1 MMRTPIVLGCLLA
14 LTACAS
20 LAPDYQRPSA
30 PIPTAWPVGES
41 YDKNVTATQTSAA
54 QLPWREFILDERLRQ
69 VVAQA
74 LTHNRDIRA
83 ALANVDAARAQ
94 YRVQY
99 AGQLPTVDG
108 SVSSTRSRARVSGAA
123 RDSTVTVI
131 GESASA
137 NIGLSSFEIDL
148 FGKAR
153 SLSEAALQSALA
165 TEASA
170 RATRITVIGE
180 TASAWLT
187 WAADA
192 EQLRVA
198 RQTMESAQR
207 SMTVTR
213 QRQAL
218 GVSSAV
224 DVHQAETVVQQARV
238 DVASLTTSVA
248 QARNALELLTGAPVA
263 DALLPEGLPGDA
275 AWLADVPAGVSSSVL
290 LQRPDVLQAEH
301 QLQSAN
307 ANIGA
312 ARAALFPSLELTA
325 SGGLGSAA
333 LSTLFS
339 GGATVWSI
347 APSISL
353 PIFDGG
359 ARRATVAYDEAQ
371 REAYVAQYEKAV
383 QTAFKET
390 ADALARRGTIR
401 EQLDAQAAL
410 VSAAER
416 SYQLADAR
424 YRQGVDTYLNALD
437 AQRTLYSARMTLAT
451 TQLTLLDNR
460 VTLYRVLGGGA
471 L

>member
-1 MMRTPIVLGCLLA
+1 MMRTPIVMGCLLA
-14 LTACAS
+14 LSACAS
-20 LAPDYQRPSA
+20 LAPDYQRPEA
-30 PIPTAWPVGES
+30 PIPAAWPAGAA
-41 YDKNVTATQTSAA
+41 YAQQDATQSTAA
-54 QLPWREFILDERLRQ
+54 DVPWRDFIVDERLRQ

-74 LTHNRDIRA
+74 LAHNRDLRA
-83 ALANVDAARAQ
+83 ALANVEAARAQ
-94 YRVQY
+94 YRVQH
-99 AGQLPTVDG
+99 AGELPTVEA
-108 SVSSTRSRARVSGAA
+108 SVASSRARARVSGAA
-123 RDSTVTVI
+123 RDSTTTVI

-137 NIGLSSFEIDL
+137 SIGLSSFEIDL

-165 TEASA
+165 SEASA
-170 RATRITVIGE
+170 RSTRITVIGE

-187 WAADA
+187 LASDA

-198 RQTMESAQR
+198 RQTMDSAER
-207 SMTVTR
+207 SMAVTR

-224 DVHQAETVVQQARV
+224 DVHQAETVYQQARV
-238 DVASLTTSVA
+238 DVASLTTSLA
-248 QARNALELLTGAPVA
+248 QARNALQLLTGGPVA
-263 DALLPEGLPGDA
+263 DALLPDGLPADA
-275 AWLADVPAGVSSSVL
+275 AWLAEVPAGVSSSVL

-347 APSISL
+347 APSLSL

-371 REAYVAQYEKAV
+371 RDAYVAQYEQAV

-401 EQLDAQAAL
+401 EQVDAQAAL
-410 VSAAER
+410 VAAAER

-424 YRQGVDTYLNALD
+424 YRLGADTYLNALD
-437 AQRTLYSARMTLAT
+437 AQRTLYSARMTLAST
-451 TQLTLLDNR
+451 RLTLLDNR